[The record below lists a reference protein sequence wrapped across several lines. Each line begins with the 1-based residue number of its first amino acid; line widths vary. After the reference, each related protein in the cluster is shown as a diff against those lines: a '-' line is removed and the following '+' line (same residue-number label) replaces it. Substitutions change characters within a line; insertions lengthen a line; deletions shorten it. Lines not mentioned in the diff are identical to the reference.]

1 MLLDVI
7 AVETLPDYRLLL
19 TFENNEQKYFDM
31 KPYLNATV
39 LTTYQFLITSQNV
52 GKGRSFC
59 RHRMRRRNP
68 RLNKETKL
76 R

>member
-1 MLLDVI
+1 MSASNTIDDIWCSYQITLDCLKI
-7 AVETLPDYRLLL
+7 ANRSIV
-19 TFENNEQKYFDM
+19 N
-31 KPYLNATV
+31 